1 MKREPY
7 MSDQSSS
14 RHGSRSLHSSG
25 VAVVEI
31 LAVHCWETKWMDVVL
46 AAYLQD
52 LDLLTSRRFD
62 ELTGVLK
69 PLFLS

>member
-1 MKREPY
+1 

-14 RHGSRSLHSSG
+14 RHDSRSLQIFR
-25 VAVVEI
+25 VAIVEF
-31 LAVHCWETKWMDVVL
+31 LAVNRWETKQMNIVL

-62 ELTGVLK
+62 ELPGILK
-69 PLFLS
+69 TFFFLA